1 MGQSRVQDSGKIC
14 VKIFLFKYILGDLGD
29 SGHSVTFT
37 VRKNKFYFYLVFWPF
52 GINAS
57 Q

>member
-14 VKIFLFKYILGDLGD
+14 VKIFFFKYILGDLGD

-37 VRKNKFYFYLVFWPF
+37 VRKNKFYFYLILSITFLAIW
-52 GINAS
+52 N
-57 Q
+57 